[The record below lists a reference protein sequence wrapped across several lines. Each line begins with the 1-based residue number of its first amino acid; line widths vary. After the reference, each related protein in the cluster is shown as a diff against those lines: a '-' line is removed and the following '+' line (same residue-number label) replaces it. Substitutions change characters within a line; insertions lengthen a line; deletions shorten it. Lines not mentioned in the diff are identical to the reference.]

1 MFKAPSVLSNIQ
13 CLAHFPLQNSILN
26 SPLTTISCKS
36 FFLETLRKPRS
47 KRNDYRTKVARLT
60 SNIESL
66 THREVSGSKPRETE
80 TERDRP
86 ARSLDDDPECSPN
99 VPSTMIRSP
108 RMIDL
113 DRIGDLENRIEV
125 IRATVSREP

>member
-1 MFKAPSVLSNIQ
+1 MFKSPSVLSNIQ

-47 KRNDYRTKVARLT
+47 KRNDYRTKVACLT

-80 TERDRP
+80 TDLLVRWTMT
-86 ARSLDDDPECSPN
+86 LNVHVN